1 MDKWNTRIA
10 RKYVVFANQQKDYSV
25 EQCERMLYALNV
37 ILSEMEKM
45 IALCLIALIFGVF
58 NYFLLAVVVVLSL
71 RVTMGGMHRKTF
83 WGCFLFS
90 LCFFSSVIVL
100 SKYVIAGWKVT
111 NLILYGIY
119 VIYIYFRAP
128 IPSATRPV
136 FSVQRKK
143 RLKVY
148 AFVVITGWISVCY
161 LFQGNGVWIN
171 CIEWTLLLHIVEILF
186 VEGGRALWQ
195 KTRLLRKSVNS

>member
-1 MDKWNTRIA
+1 MCFEYALEDTGWDNVIRA
-10 RKYVVFANQQKDYSV
+10 V
-25 EQCERMLYALNV
+25 EQSERLLRATIAGDEEEVAEQIDICHRENTSILN
-37 ILSEMEKM
+37 
-45 IALCLIALIFGVF
+45 
-58 NYFLLAVVVVLSL
+58 
-71 RVTMGGMHRKTF
+71 
-83 WGCFLFS
+83 
-90 LCFFSSVIVL
+90 SSVIVL